1 MKHHGEGMGVGR
13 RWRLGDW
20 AIGRLGD
27 WAIGR
32 LGDWAIWDLGFGVY
46 ALFGLMEEEA
56 FIEHRGIE
64 ALKH

>member
-13 RWRLGDW
+13 RW
-20 AIGRLGD
+20 
-27 WAIGR
+27 R